1 MILCWLPLA
10 EDFTC
15 LDDYSP
21 LREIS
26 ESSLATV
33 AEIYPI
39 KDSWM
44 YIEATPLGLR
54 GKGFM
59 GESFYAADNPPVGAI
74 FTYYLK
80 DEIKTLKKQRQDKE
94 KELSDKGQQAPYP
107 TMDEL
112 RKEDDEQK
120 PYLLFTIRDSSG
132 DVVNRIEQEPKKGV
146 NRAVWNFRYPS
157 VSPAVLKK
165 AEASIFGSEDQGPL
179 ALPGK
184 YTVSM
189 AKVVDREIT
198 ELVGPKEFECKALG
212 LATLA
217 AQDKVAV
224 LEFQNEVSALRRVVL
239 ATNNYLR
246 ELSNKLD
253 IMAVAAKEGP
263 SVPASLY

>member
-1 MILCWLPLA
+1 VLA
-10 EDFTC
+10 SFGRGFYI

-26 ESSLATV
+26 ETYLETE
-33 AEIYPI
+33 AEIFPI

-59 GESFYAADNPPVGAI
+59 GESFYSADNPPVGAV

-94 KELSDKGQQAPYP
+94 KELAEKGQQIPYP

-112 RKEDDEQK
+112 RREDDEQK
-120 PYLLFTIRDSSG
+120 PYLLFTIKDKRG
-132 DVVNRIEQEPKKGV
+132 EVVNRIKEDPKKGV

-157 VSPAVLKK
+157 VSPAALKK
-165 AEASIFGSEDQGPL
+165 GEASIFGSEDQGPL

-184 YTVSM
+184 YTVSL
-189 AKVVDREIT
+189 AKVVDGEIT
-198 ELVGPKEFECKALG
+198 ELVGPQRSLNVKL
-212 LATLA
+212 LVWRHWL
-217 AQDKVAV
+217 
-224 LEFQNEVSALRRVVL
+224 LR
-239 ATNNYLR
+239 T
-246 ELSNKLD
+246 KQ
-253 IMAVAAKEGP
+253 
-263 SVPASLY
+263 LYWNFKTKFLH